1 MCWDIINRCSFFS
14 EIQCFID
21 NNEKKQEIPF
31 YGYCVVP
38 YNQTNQFEY
47 DYIVIMNS
55 YEKEIRKQIIN
66 NSGSDEKVLS
76 RNDYFR
82 LFIETGYWNN
92 TSVLFLGDK
101 MQYDLVKH
109 QAQNTFL
116 EINYLKDIDDIEKYG
131 FDVIFICPPRLLSQE
146 ATESYECS
154 IKERIYSAVHISRE
168 AVFGVGD
175 WINYFVCDRRIKGGD
190 INNGNTF
197 LVIGA
202 LDPILG
208 LGNIL
213 ESVLGSITYAKEHD
227 MIPVVDMQNSENQYL
242 QEELLGKH
250 NAWEDFFEP
259 VSEYRLQDVYQS
271 QNIVLTGIVGHLEC
285 NMNYKDIALNTY
297 VKNYIDS
304 VYVSLFPKTS
314 KVLGVIYRGTDYNM
328 AFGHTLPMAI
338 NAYIKYIEGYLE
350 KIGYEYIFLA
360 TEVEEATVE
369 FKNYFAEKVFFTN
382 QKKIFKA

>member
-1 MCWDIINRCSFFS
+1 
-14 EIQCFID
+14 
-21 NNEKKQEIPF
+21 
-31 YGYCVVP
+31 
-38 YNQTNQFEY
+38 
-47 DYIVIMNS
+47 MNS

-250 NAWEDFFEP
+250 NAWEDFF
-259 VSEYRLQDVYQS
+259 
-271 QNIVLTGIVGHLEC
+271 
-285 NMNYKDIALNTY
+285 
-297 VKNYIDS
+297 
-304 VYVSLFPKTS
+304 
-314 KVLGVIYRGTDYNM
+314 
-328 AFGHTLPMAI
+328 
-338 NAYIKYIEGYLE
+338 
-350 KIGYEYIFLA
+350 
-360 TEVEEATVE
+360 
-369 FKNYFAEKVFFTN
+369 
-382 QKKIFKA
+382 